1 MPDTT
6 QTKIEIA
13 MSTALD
19 VASFVE
25 KLTSGVVDG
34 SDPRLSEENIFER
47 KTYVTRNVSHL
58 KRLMS
63 QPWFTS
69 ALDIDNFTKINDAIV
84 AGEDYL
90 G

>member
-13 MSTALD
+13 ISTALD
-19 VASFVE
+19 VSSFVE
-25 KLTSGVVDG
+25 KLTSGVVDA

-47 KTYVTRNVSHL
+47 KTYVTRNVLHL

-84 AGEDYL
+84 AGDDYL